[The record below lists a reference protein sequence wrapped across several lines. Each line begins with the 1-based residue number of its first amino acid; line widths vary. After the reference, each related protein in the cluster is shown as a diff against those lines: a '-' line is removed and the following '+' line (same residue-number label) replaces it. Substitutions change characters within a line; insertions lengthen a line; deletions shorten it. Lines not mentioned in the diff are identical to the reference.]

1 MSSRN
6 INNLPA
12 HGAPSR
18 DDFAKLD
25 ERQRDQIND
34 VVGLNH
40 FPNNAATT
48 PNIPLPQFSV
58 FDVNKDG
65 RLDYHELRFCLRALG
80 FELPKSETYPYLVK
94 YGIQP
99 IDWDPKRECTPVWR
113 EFTLPIWQG
122 IAGSLMYNR
131 DPVEECHRAFKLF
144 DVDGKGIITLDDLR
158 RTMREIGQ
166 SMEEQELQSMI
177 KEFDSEGKGGVN
189 VDEFTKIMM
198 TRKQK

>member
-34 VVGLNH
+34 V
-40 FPNNAATT
+40 
-48 PNIPLPQFSV
+48 FSV

-94 YGIQP
+94 YGVQP

-113 EFTLPIWQG
+113 EFTQPIWQG
-122 IAGSLMYNR
+122 IAGTLMYNR

-144 DVDGKGIITLDDLR
+144 DVEGKGIITLDDLR

>member
-1 MSSRN
+1 M
-6 INNLPA
+6 
-12 HGAPSR
+12 
-18 DDFAKLD
+18 
-25 ERQRDQIND
+25 
-34 VVGLNH
+34 
-40 FPNNAATT
+40 
-48 PNIPLPQFSV
+48 QFSV

-80 FELPKSETYPYLVK
+80 FELPKQETYPLLVQ

-99 IDWDPKRECTPVWR
+99 VDWDPKRECGPVWR

-122 IAGSLMYNR
+122 IAGTLMYNR

-144 DVDGKGIITLDDLR
+144 DVDGKGIITMDDLR

>member
-1 MSSRN
+1 MMTTRN
-6 INNLPA
+6 VNQLPT

-25 ERQRDQIND
+25 ERQRVQIND
-34 VVGLNH
+34 V
-40 FPNNAATT
+40 
-48 PNIPLPQFSV
+48 FSV

-80 FELPKSETYPYLVK
+80 FELPKAETYPYLVR

-122 IAGSLMYNR
+122 IAGTLMYNR

-144 DVDGKGIITLDDLR
+144 DVDGKGVITLEDLR

>member
-1 MSSRN
+1 MMSSRN

-34 VVGLNH
+34 V
-40 FPNNAATT
+40 
-48 PNIPLPQFSV
+48 FSV

-189 VDEFTKIMM
+189 ADEFTKIMM